1 MSIISLSH
9 RRIRPPVPFTHS
21 VAYRYIALPSVLLSP
36 HLSTLEPSA
45 SSKVTSY
52 LTTYSTLP
60 VSSSLAIGIST
71 HPQTH
76 THTYLNTGPS
86 STHFPS
92 NATSTSHLQST
103 TIPPDRSI
111 VRFPPSPPTPQS
123 TYPSMNRTMAQQQS
137 FDYYQ
142 VPPMPQSMSPPE
154 LSPLSFYDTQADFSA
169 DSAPS
174 RGSPVSPV
182 FPTSSFQLPTGGDW
196 PAYFEKPALSPDL
209 DVFYG
214 ESFGSPMSFLSPQN
228 LTLSPSANPSDLMSD
243 AVAFGREG
251 INDTQPLFQT
261 LDAPARPQP
270 QPQPQT
276 QQPAKS
282 PRLARTTS
290 APSSRPQQ
298 QPQQRQQQQTQTQ
311 TQQRT
316 SPRTNDLKRKSS
328 ASSASSRS
336 ASPEPPARRTKHSEP
351 SKNPHNMIEKRYRVN
366 INEKIIALRDAV
378 PSLRCVVQHTENPHA
393 AAAAAAESD
402 EAIDV
407 VEELGG
413 LMPARKLNKA
423 TILSKATEYIAHL
436 EKKNSQLWKEN
447 EALEK
452 RLAEAQQWQRAQA
465 EGPFWS

>member
-1 MSIISLSH
+1 
-9 RRIRPPVPFTHS
+9 
-21 VAYRYIALPSVLLSP
+21 
-36 HLSTLEPSA
+36 
-45 SSKVTSY
+45 
-52 LTTYSTLP
+52 
-60 VSSSLAIGIST
+60 
-71 HPQTH
+71 
-76 THTYLNTGPS
+76 
-86 STHFPS
+86 
-92 NATSTSHLQST
+92 
-103 TIPPDRSI
+103 
-111 VRFPPSPPTPQS
+111 
-123 TYPSMNRTMAQQQS
+123 MAQQQS

-142 VPPMPQSMSPPE
+142 SPPE

-270 QPQPQT
+270 QPQ
-276 QQPAKS
+276 QPAKS
-282 PRLARTTS
+282 PRQARTTS
-290 APSSRPQQ
+290 APSSRPEQSRPQQ
-298 QPQQRQQQQTQTQ
+298 HHQQQRQQQQTQT
-311 TQQRT
+311 TQRT
-316 SPRTNDLKRKSS
+316 SSRNNDLKRKSS

-378 PSLRCVVQHTENPHA
+378 PSLRCVVQHTENPQ

-423 TILSKATEYIAHL
+423 TILSKATEYISHL

>member
-1 MSIISLSH
+1 
-9 RRIRPPVPFTHS
+9 
-21 VAYRYIALPSVLLSP
+21 
-36 HLSTLEPSA
+36 
-45 SSKVTSY
+45 
-52 LTTYSTLP
+52 
-60 VSSSLAIGIST
+60 
-71 HPQTH
+71 
-76 THTYLNTGPS
+76 
-86 STHFPS
+86 
-92 NATSTSHLQST
+92 
-103 TIPPDRSI
+103 
-111 VRFPPSPPTPQS
+111 
-123 TYPSMNRTMAQQQS
+123 MAQQQS

-270 QPQPQT
+270 QPQPQI

-336 ASPEPPARRTKHSEP
+336 ASPEPPARRTKHSGEP

-378 PSLRCVVQHTENPHA
+378 PSLRCVVQHTENPH
-393 AAAAAAESD
+393 AAAESD